1 MDYVSLHTHTTFSIL
16 DSYGTPEQ
24 YVERAKKLGHK
35 AIAITE
41 HGNTSSHPKLEKACK
56 EHGIKPIYGCEF
68 YVGEAKQRDKNH
80 ITVLARTLEG
90 YQNLLKLSTLAY
102 TDDRFYY
109 QPTIRLTD
117 LIENKEGLIVLSG
130 CLRGLVADKVL
141 QGDMDG
147 ARDVARLLKQSLEH
161 FYIEVQPLT
170 LQESQTANSGLIAIA
185 QELNIPLVAT
195 NDVHYLEPGDEKVQ
209 WFLSSVRRR
218 KNVYDDWGT
227 MDKRCYL
234 ATGEEMIA
242 WGSPVEAVRNT
253 VRIADLCEE
262 YDLPKA
268 DPVKFGIDNP
278 YETLID
284 LCRKGWKKRKIPKQ
298 KWDEYRARLFR
309 ELELIKEKNFVDYF
323 LVVADMVQWA
333 KSQGIMVG
341 PARGSAAGSLTS
353 YLLGITEVDPLEWDL
368 LFERFIDVSRHDPPD
383 IDLDFQDN
391 RREEVREYLRQK
403 YGMDRVANI
412 AGYSMFKPKS
422 LLDDIGRVFKIPKSE
437 IEEAKNELI
446 ENGGTKDVEEII
458 QERWAEHS
466 YLAKVEGMIRQLT
479 VHAAGMIVAS
489 DKLEKYTTLGRG
501 GNIMLDHRDAEYL
514 GLMKID
520 VLSLKTLTILD
531 NCLKAIGKDSKW
543 LYSLPLDDEE
553 TYKAFASNAF
563 QGIFQYEG
571 ATTKRVCKQIKPT
584 KFQELIDINALSRP
598 GPMQSGAT
606 DAYINGW
613 SDDIHPVVTKHTARS
628 RGQILFQEQIMKIL
642 REAGNLDWADVT
654 AVRKLITKKQG
665 AEKLAGIKERFLQ
678 AFKDDPELGEEIWHR
693 CGESGAYGFN
703 VAHST
708 SYTFLGYYCM
718 YLKVHYPLEFYWANL
733 VAEPDKE
740 SLLREYIQAGGKVYG
755 VKFGRSKATWTID
768 RGGLRAGYLT
778 LKGIGP
784 KIAEKL
790 EQGEEPTGKI
800 REILEQAGAFE
811 PEEGDCDY
819 LGLEELKKKLEM
831 VPQRDTIDSIKPGEY
846 VRIAGKVLKM
856 QVKNLREVIESQG
869 RVYDVRDP
877 EYEKYVHMELADE
890 TGTVN
895 VTINRYKY
903 ADITLQEE
911 LNGITEDSIVVV
923 TGEYNKQYQKVYA
936 ARVRVM

>member
-24 YVERAKKLGHK
+24 YVERAKELGHK

-80 ITVLARTLEG
+80 ITVLACTLEG

-117 LIENKEGLIVLSG
+117 LFQYQEGLIVLSG

-141 QGDMDG
+141 QGDMEG
-147 ARDVARLLKQSLEH
+147 AREVAKLLKDNLEH

-170 LQESQTANSGLIAIA
+170 LEDSLTANRGLISIA
-185 QELNIPLVAT
+185 QELSIPLVAT

-242 WGSPVEAVRNT
+242 WGAPIEAVRNT
-253 VRIADLCEE
+253 VRIADQCEE
-262 YDLPKA
+262 YELPKA
-268 DPVKFGIDNP
+268 EPVRYGVDNP
-278 YETLID
+278 YELLVD
-284 LCRKGWKKRKIPKQ
+284 LCREGWRARKIPRED
-298 KWDEYRARLFR
+298 WDVYKARLFR
-309 ELELIKEKNFVDYF
+309 ELGLIKDKDFVDYF

-333 KSQGIMVG
+333 KSQGILVG
-341 PARGSAAGSLTS
+341 PARGSAAGSLVS
-353 YLLGITEVDPLEWDL
+353 YLVGITEVDPIEWDL

-383 IDLDFQDN
+383 IDLDFQDD
-391 RREEVREYLRQK
+391 RREEVKDYLREK
-403 YGMDRVANI
+403 YGTEHVANI
-412 AGYSMFKPKS
+412 AGYSLFKPKS
-422 LLDDIGRVFKIPKSE
+422 LLDDIGRVYKIPKPE
-437 IEEAKNELI
+437 IEEAKNDLY
-446 ENGGTKDVEEII
+446 ENGGTKSVKEVIE
-458 QERWAEHS
+458 ERWEELSH
-466 YLAKVEGMIRQLT
+466 LTKVEGMVRQLT
-479 VHAAGMIVAS
+479 VHAAGVIVAS
-489 DKLEKYTTLGRG
+489 DSLESYTTLGRG

-520 VLSLKTLTILD
+520 VLSLKTLTIID
-531 NCLKAIGKDSKW
+531 NCLKAIGKDANW
-543 LYSLPLDDEE
+543 LYNLPLDDED
-553 TYKAFASNAF
+553 TYKAFSTSAF
-563 QGIFQYEG
+563 QGIFQFEG
-571 ATTKRVCKQIKPT
+571 VATMRVCRQIKPT
-584 KFQELIDINALSRP
+584 KFEELIDINALSRP

-613 SDDIHPVVTKHTARS
+613 SDDIHPVVTEHTARS
-628 RGQILFQEQIMKIL
+628 RGQILFQEQTMKIL
-642 REAGNLDWADVT
+642 REAGNLDWEDVT
-654 AVRKLITKKQG
+654 AVRKLITKNEG
-665 AEKLAGIKERFLQ
+665 AELLSGIKERFLK
-678 AFKDDPELGEEIWHR
+678 AFPDDQELGEEIWHR

-733 VAEPDKE
+733 VADPDKD

-755 VKFGRSKATWTID
+755 VKYGKSKGTWTID
-768 RGGLRAGYLT
+768 KGGLRAGYMT
-778 LKGIGP
+778 IKGIGP
-784 KIAEKL
+784 KTAERL
-790 EQGEEPTGKI
+790 EEGWEPTGKV
-800 REILEQAGAFE
+800 RERLEEAGAFE
-811 PEEGDCDY
+811 PEQGDCDY
-819 LGLEELKKKLEM
+819 LGLEELKERLEM
-831 VPQRDTIDSIKPGEY
+831 VPQRDTIDSIEPGEY

-869 RVYDVRDP
+869 RVYDVHEP
-877 EYEKYVHMELADE
+877 EKDTYVHLEVGDE
-890 TGTVN
+890 TGTVY
-895 VTINRYKY
+895 VTINRFKY
-903 ADITLQEE
+903 ADVTLQEE
-911 LNGITEDSIVVV
+911 LAGVNEDSIVIV
-923 TGEYNKQYQKVYA
+923 TGEYSKQYQKVYA